1 MIGNIIS
8 FLFGSFV
15 IGLCGRALMPGNN
28 KMRISHTILLGA
40 TGSFVGTIVGSV
52 LTGQT
57 SSGSF
62 PGSVIGAILSL
73 WAWNRFG
80 AKSNTNSNTNSLPRY
95 Q

>member
-15 IGLCGRALMPGNN
+15 IGLCGRALLPGNN
-28 KMRISHTILLGA
+28 KMPLSHTILLGA
-40 TGSFVGTIVGSV
+40 TGSFVGTIAGSV
-52 LTGQT
+52 LTGRT

-62 PGSVIGAILSL
+62 LGSVIGAIIAL

-80 AKSNTNSNTNSLPRY
+80 GKSQANNLPRY

>member
-8 FLFGSFV
+8 FLIGSFV
-15 IGLCGRALMPGNN
+15 VGLCGRALLPGNN
-28 KMRISHTILLGA
+28 KMPISHTILLGA
-40 TGSFVGTIVGSV
+40 TGSFVGTALGSL
-52 LTGQT
+52 LTARS

-62 PGSVIGAILSL
+62 LGSVIGAIIAL

-80 AKSNTNSNTNSLPRY
+80 SKTQTGNLPRY

>member
-8 FLFGSFV
+8 FLIGSFV
-15 IGLCGRALMPGNN
+15 VGLCGRALLPGNN
-28 KMRISHTILLGA
+28 KMPISHTILLGA
-40 TGSFVGTIVGSV
+40 TGSFVGNVLGSL
-52 LTGQT
+52 LTARG

-62 PGSVIGAILSL
+62 LGSVIGAIIAL

-80 AKSNTNSNTNSLPRY
+80 GKGRASGLPRY